1 MIKEEINIKEA
12 EELGAELID
21 NPIETVAVAPPTKLK
36 FQALAFMIIGKV
48 ERHFLNNMLKQ
59 SKETKTLA
67 TAGLKNVTTMS
78 DEDKKAFLTK
88 IDSNVA
94 ILEDKIA
101 AFDTYYRRVI
111 ENGRHSLKIPNVN
124 FGKLAT
130 QMVIKKYR
138 KEAMTGM
145 VEAYKQMNDVFST
158 SKKTFEGMAKPIKRD
173 VEVSKAEQEDI
184 KKSVYQ
190 ALKGATDEKV
200 ESYAKTFDDK
210 EDAKIDNLISKK
222 VNGKNK
228 EIELDNFFDN
238 ISPIKNHTK
247 LESTELDQILNS
259 GQVKNNTSLPLENKD
274 LNFVLNEGKP
284 VITVSE
290 SSSDLSKD
298 NKEKPTLGEP
308 IFSGKPTFTVPE
320 GFSIL
325 SKNNKENQPLD
336 ESIFSSKPTLNVP
349 EWLQNSSKPNEEGT
363 FTQNTPTA
371 ENSGIDPSDTLTD
384 DALESFARRLTG
396 KQSSPVNSTSYT
408 QNNTIVPNVD
418 ELSAQLAESIN
429 EIERKRQ
436 AKEEAKREYEAEK
449 QAREQEEDEL
459 SRNREE
465 NERMKK
471 EIERKRQEQKAVE
484 ELNQKVEKAL
494 KYQRQIEENRRAVLK
509 EEEEAKKY
517 KETLRIERENQSK
530 VAKERERLQ
539 SERATLQTETKE
551 IDYNLQ
557 EERKKLE
564 AARTEL
570 QHLTASKDETPDPT
584 MKLSHV
590 EPGDINYADYLASFS
605 TTSTEPK
612 RQSVDTD
619 YNGFYVNLPIQ
630 GRDEQMPK
638 KDDVLVAITPK
649 GVGDE
654 KTSRRR

>member
-12 EELGAELID
+12 EELGVELID
-21 NPIETVAVAPPTKLK
+21 SPIETVAVAPPTKLK
-36 FQALAFMIIGKV
+36 FQALAFMVIGKV

-59 SKETKTLA
+59 SKETRTLA

-78 DEDKKAFLTK
+78 DEDKQAFLTK
-88 IDSNVA
+88 LDSNVA

-101 AFDTYYRRVI
+101 AFDIYYRRVI
-111 ENGRHSLKIPNVN
+111 ENGRRSLKIPSVN
-124 FGKLAT
+124 FGKLVT
-130 QMVIKKYR
+130 KMVLKKHR
-138 KEAMTGM
+138 KEAMTGV

-158 SKKTFEGMAKPIKRD
+158 SKKAFDGMAKPIKRD
-173 VEVSKAEQEDI
+173 VEISQAEQENI

-190 ALKGATDEKV
+190 ALKGATDKKI
-200 ESYAKTFDDK
+200 ESYAKTFDDS
-210 EDAKIDNLISKK
+210 EDEKLDSLISKK
-222 VNGKNK
+222 VTGKNK

-274 LNFVLNEGKP
+274 LNFVLNEGRP
-284 VITVSE
+284 VITASE
-290 SSSDLSKD
+290 SFPSLSEN
-298 NKEKPTLGEP
+298 NKENITYDEP
-308 IFSGKPTFTVPE
+308 IFSGKPTFTVSENFP
-320 GFSIL
+320 SL
-325 SKNNKENQPLD
+325 SENNKEKQPLD
-336 ESIFSSKPTLNVP
+336 ESMFSSKPTLNIP
-349 EWLQNSSKPNEEGT
+349 EWLSKPNEEETSSKG
-363 FTQNTPTA
+363 TPTA
-371 ENSGIDPSDTLTD
+371 ENSSVDPGDMLTD
-384 DALESFARRLTG
+384 DTLESFARRLTG
-396 KQSSPVNSTSYT
+396 KQASTVNSTSYT
-408 QNNTIVPNVD
+408 QNKSIVPNVD

-449 QAREQEEDEL
+449 QAREQEENEL
-459 SRNREE
+459 SRRREE
-465 NERMKK
+465 NERMKR

-570 QHLTASKDETPDPT
+570 QHLTASKDETPDPI
-584 MKLSHV
+584 MKLSHM
-590 EPGDINYADYLASFS
+590 EPADMNNDVFFARFTSPVTPNNEAIVA
-605 TTSTEPK
+605 TTPK
-612 RQSVDTD
+612 HL
-619 YNGFYVNLPIQ
+619 G
-630 GRDEQMPK
+630 DEQRGR
-638 KDDVLVAITPK
+638 I
-649 GVGDE
+649 
-654 KTSRRR
+654 R